1 MGLIVDKD
9 SNAILTMVE
18 RSTNFLIMGKLKY
31 DKKAMPLDK
40 TVWRLLLPY
49 MGEHLKTITTDNG
62 SEFAEHEW
70 IAHRL
75 ALDIFTDAYAS
86 WQKGA
91 IENTNKLIRLYIP
104 KRNRYKYRY

>member
-1 MGLIVDKD
+1 MGLIVGKD

-18 RSTNFLIMGKLKY
+18 RSTNFLIMEKLKY
-31 DKKAMPLDK
+31 GKKAMLLAK

-49 MGEHLKTITTDNG
+49 MGKHLKTITTDNG

-86 WQKGA
+86 WQNGA